1 MFLSLVQITK
11 SKNQFLKDL
20 LDCGGGVLMILPY
33 ESLFYNTLEELQET
47 YKPNH
52 QDVIKLKS
60 KYGND
65 IRISR
70 IMHKKGVKPRFELSC
85 YKIKLEV

>member
-52 QDVIKLKS
+52 QDVIKLK
-60 KYGND
+60 
-65 IRISR
+65 R
-70 IMHKKGVKPRFELSC
+70 KKMKEGV
-85 YKIKLEV
+85 YI